1 MDQGFQERYGFVLCR
16 MVLPIPSGLISTL
29 EQPTPHFLNGRA
41 WGAAS
46 SNGNGENG
54 RNLAVSGT
62 SALEGVSVENCRS
75 LTVWRTALFSPV
87 EICRLQT

>member
-1 MDQGFQERYGFVLCR
+1 MDQGFQERYGLVLCS

-46 SNGNGENG
+46 SNGKGGNG
-54 RNLAVSGT
+54 RNLAASGP
-62 SALEGVSVENCRS
+62 AAFGVLRGKADGG
-75 LTVWRTALFSPV
+75 TRFG
-87 EICRLQT
+87 RF